1 MTFQILS
8 INPGSTS
15 TKVAWFEDDKE
26 IWKENVFHGV
36 EDLAHFDHINEQLD
50 FRIQQVMEAV
60 NRKGSDIAE
69 LSAVVGRGGFTD
81 PIPGGT
87 YKVDE
92 PMIARLFE
100 GRPWQHAANLGASIA
115 KAIADKVGIPSFIV
129 DPVSVDESWDI
140 VHFTGLPELPHC
152 PAAHTLNVKAV
163 IRRAAGKLDMD
174 WKEFRAV
181 VIHLGGGIT
190 VCAHQDGRM
199 VDMPTANELG
209 PYSPERSGGLPAGD
223 LLCLIRS
230 GKFSE
235 AEMQKKLAGKGG
247 LVGYLGTGD
256 LRKVKEMIDNGD
268 EQAALVYRGMVLQI
282 SKCIGAMATSLKGD
296 VDALVFTGGMAKDGE
311 LIQLIEKKV
320 GWIAPSL
327 VFPGEFEMEALT
339 EGALRVLR
347 GEEEARDYTENI
359 NKDGR
364 YWKCR

>member
-15 TKVAWFEDDKE
+15 TKVAWFEDDQE
-26 IWKENVFHGV
+26 IWKENVFHPV
-36 EDLAHFDHINEQLD
+36 EDLAHFGHINEQLD
-50 FRIQQVMEAV
+50 FRIQQVMDAV
-60 NRKGSDIAE
+60 RRKGSRPED
-69 LSAVVGRGGFTD
+69 LCAVVGRGGFTD

-87 YKVDE
+87 YRVDE
-92 PMIARLFE
+92 FMIERLFQ

-115 KAIADKVGIPSFIV
+115 KAIGDPLGIPSFIV
-129 DPVSVDESWDI
+129 DPVSVDESWPI

-163 IRRAAGKLDMD
+163 IRRAADKLERD
-174 WKEFRAV
+174 WRELKAV

-190 VCAHQDGRM
+190 VCAHRDGRM
-199 VDMPTANELG
+199 VDMPTANEFG

-223 LLCLIRS
+223 LLSLIQS
-230 GKFSE
+230 GRFSA

-256 LRKVKEMIDNGD
+256 LRKVKEMIDAGD
-268 EQAALVYRGMVLQI
+268 EKASLVYRGMVLQI
-282 SKCIGAMATSLKGD
+282 SKCIGAMAATLCGEVD
-296 VDALVFTGGMAKDGE
+296 VLVFTGGMAKDKE
-311 LIQLIEKKV
+311 LLQLIEERV

-327 VFPGEFEMEALT
+327 VFPGEFEMEALN

-347 GEEEARDYTENI
+347 GEEQAKDYRQNI
-359 NKDGR
+359 NEDGR